1 MNKKLCNTL
10 LSLNLCL
17 FQTSYDSESL
27 QLIWDSGETGSE
39 ILFTIN
45 ARGKNK
51 GRTKKTERWGG
62 KGVEERLVAS
72 WGTSLCCVNG
82 HRAFICHYLTH
93 GRRCTCVTH
102 NSKQLN
108 SAQGRAV
115 TVHAGNIE
123 LCYCKK
129 GWILFKITLA
139 RDELV
144 SVPM

>member
-1 MNKKLCNTL
+1 MNKKLRNAL

-17 FQTSYDSESL
+17 NRSLSGTELL

-39 ILFTIN
+39 ILFTTN
-45 ARGKNK
+45 AKGKNK
-51 GRTKKTERWGG
+51 ERPKKTERWGG

-82 HRAFICHYLTH
+82 HRAFICQYLTH

-123 LCYCKK
+123 LCSCKK
-129 GWILFKITLA
+129 G
-139 RDELV
+139 
-144 SVPM
+144 